1 MSGGKLPRVN
11 KLTALTNYQDDHGNI
26 IQSPTKFDKNI
37 EIKIRGKNN
46 RIIVDPKARIA
57 KLLVTF
63 DCDNGTLIIGPN
75 SKRGF
80 QMNIR
85 IGQDATVKIGADL
98 TTTTM
103 PKVSAVE
110 GVTVSF
116 GDDVMIASQ
125 NQFRADD
132 GHPIFDVRTGK
143 RVNHAKD
150 IKVGNHVWIGAQATL
165 LAGAEV
171 GDGSVIGFGSI
182 VTKKIPNN
190 CIAVGSPARVVRRN
204 IAWER
209 PHLSF
214 VAPPYKPDV
223 STVEKSDAYWNE
235 TDVPEVIPMAVPEP
249 GFIERIMLKLG
260 YQKIH

>member
-1 MSGGKLPRVN
+1 MK
-11 KLTALTNYQDDHGNI
+11 KLTALTNYQDDDGNV
-26 IQSPTKFDKNI
+26 IQSPTKFEKNI
-37 EIKIRGKNN
+37 AVTIRGKNN
-46 RIIVDPKARIA
+46 RIFVDPNARIA
-57 KLLVTF
+57 KLLVVF

-75 SKRGF
+75 SVRGF

-85 IGQDATVKIGADL
+85 IGQDATVRIGADL
-98 TTTTM
+98 TTTSM
-103 PKVSAVE
+103 PNVSAVE

-143 RVNHAKD
+143 RVNHAKN
-150 IKVGNHVWIGAQATL
+150 ITVGNHVWIGAQATL

-171 GDGSVIGFGSI
+171 GDGSVVGFGSI
-182 VTKKIPNN
+182 VTKKFPNN
-190 CIAVGSPARVVRRN
+190 CIVVGSPAKVVRKN

-223 STVEKSDAYWNE
+223 SAVEKSEDYWNA
-235 TDVPEVIPMAVPEP
+235 TDEPDLHPVIVPEP
-249 GFIERIMLKLG
+249 SLIDRFMFKFG
-260 YQKIH
+260 YQKIR